1 MIEFI
6 VVDVNNN
13 KWKNTVWTGRVVEI
27 EIGYLNVF
35 KRDRIRSILINGKT
49 LGLIALEKIVLPI
62 GCKLFANIEV
72 CDGRLNVK
80 AIDKPDNWIANIKDN
95 RCDSFSSDFFD
106 VCCSKSDDSDRIDE
120 ARLQRIKDGISPH
133 FFYEWII
140 RSGLDDKYISKEV
153 IDRYIAFRDWLD
165 TATKSHE
172 FTYGNDEIQ
181 QYKDYSNELKEDEI
195 EDSIHT
201 CPF

>member
-27 EIGYLNVF
+27 EIGYLNVSD
-35 KRDRIRSILINGKT
+35 RDRIRSILINGKT

-72 CDGRLNVK
+72 CDGRLSVK
-80 AIDKPDNWIANIKDN
+80 AIDKPDNWIANIKDSKCN
-95 RCDSFSSDFFD
+95 SFSDEFLD
-106 VCCSKSDDSDRIDE
+106 ICCQKNDNFDDSGT
-120 ARLQRIKDGISPH
+120 ARLERIKDGVSPDS
-133 FFYEWII
+133 FYEWII
-140 RSGLDDKYISKEV
+140 REGLDDRYISKEI
-153 IDRYIAFRDWLD
+153 IDRYLAFRDLLY
-165 TATKSHE
+165 TVTKSHE
-172 FTYGNDEIQ
+172 STYGDDEIQ
-181 QYKDYSNELKEDEI
+181 QYKDYSNEPKEDEI